1 MIKNKLVGKTI
12 YFSLFV
18 QIVTTLVSLDGL
30 RYDLNDR
37 EKILKDILILETI
50 VQIVEAI
57 FYIWVIAALKDL
69 NIMTP
74 RRYIDWFITTPTM
87 LLSTI
92 IFMEYLKNE
101 KTFTFTEFMNEH
113 KVNITL
119 IFVSNALML
128 LLGYL
133 GEIGKMNKTRS
144 VFGGFI
150 PFMFSFYII
159 YENYAK
165 HTELGFKLFI
175 FLLTVWSLY
184 GFVALLGIQNKN
196 ISYNLLDIVA
206 KNFYG
211 LFIYFY
217 IRHINGKNGLLGLM

>member
-1 MIKNKLVGKTI
+1 MIKDKLVGKTI

-30 RYDLNDR
+30 RYDLDDKN
-37 EKILKDILILETI
+37 KILKDILILETI

-57 FYIWVIAALKDL
+57 FYVWVIAALKDL
-69 NIMTP
+69 NLMTP

-101 KTFTFTEFMNEH
+101 KTFSFMEFMNDN
-113 KVNITL
+113 KTNITL
-119 IFVSNALML
+119 IFISNALML
-128 LLGYL
+128 LFGYL
-133 GEIGKMNKTRS
+133 GEIGKIKKTKS
-144 VFGGFI
+144 VFLGFM

-159 YENYAK
+159 YDKYAK
-165 HTELGFKLFI
+165 HTELGLKLYI
-175 FLLTVWSLY
+175 FLLIVWSLY
-184 GFVALLGIQNKN
+184 GFAALLGNKNKN
-196 ISYNLLDIVA
+196 ISYNLLDIVS

>member
-1 MIKNKLVGKTI
+1 MIKDKLVGKTI

-18 QIVTTLVSLDGL
+18 QIVTTLVSVDGL
-30 RYDLNDR
+30 TYDLNDKD
-37 EKILKDILILETI
+37 KILKDILILETI

-57 FYIWVIAALKDL
+57 FYVWVVAALKDIDL
-69 NIMTP
+69 MTP

-101 KTFTFTEFMNEH
+101 KTFTFKEFMIEH

-119 IFVSNALML
+119 IIISNALML
-128 LLGYL
+128 LFGYL
-133 GEIGKMNKTRS
+133 GEVGKMNKINS
-144 VFGGFI
+144 VFAGFI

-159 YENYAK
+159 YKNYARG
-165 HTELGFKLFI
+165 TELGFKLYI

-184 GFVALLGIQNKN
+184 GFAALLGTKNKN

>member
-1 MIKNKLVGKTI
+1 MIKDKLVGKTI

-18 QIVTTLVSLDGL
+18 QVVTTLVSIDGL

-37 EKILKDILILETI
+37 DKILKDILILETI

-57 FYIWVIAALKDL
+57 FYVWVVAALKDIDL
-69 NIMTP
+69 MTP

-101 KTFTFTEFMNEH
+101 ETFSFTEFMNEH

-128 LLGYL
+128 IFGYM

-144 VFGGFI
+144 VFAGFI

-184 GFVALLGIQNKN
+184 GFAALLGTKNKN

>member
-1 MIKNKLVGKTI
+1 MIKDKLVGKTI

-18 QIVTTLVSLDGL
+18 QVITTLVSVDGL

-37 EKILKDILILETI
+37 DKILKDILILETI
-50 VQIVEAI
+50 VQIIEAI
-57 FYIWVIAALKDL
+57 FYVWVVAALKDIDL
-69 NIMTP
+69 MTP

-101 KTFTFTEFMNEH
+101 KTFTFKEFMNEH
-113 KVNITL
+113 KINITL
-119 IFVSNALML
+119 IFISNALML
-128 LLGYL
+128 ALGYM
-133 GEIGKMNKTRS
+133 GEIGKINKNSS

-184 GFVALLGIQNKN
+184 GFAALLGTKNKN

>member
-1 MIKNKLVGKTI
+1 MIKDKLVGKTI

-18 QIVTTLVSLDGL
+18 QIVTTLISLDGI

-37 EKILKDILILETI
+37 DKILKDILILETI

-57 FYIWVIAALKDL
+57 FYVWVVSALKDINL
-69 NIMTP
+69 MTP

-101 KTFTFTEFMNEH
+101 KTFTFKEFMNEH
-113 KVNITL
+113 KINVTL

-128 LLGYL
+128 ILGYM
-133 GEIGKMNKTRS
+133 GEIGKINKTKS
-144 VFGGFI
+144 VICGFV

-159 YENYAK
+159 YDRYARE
-165 HTELGFKLFI
+165 TELGFKLFM
-175 FLLTVWSLY
+175 FLLIVWSLY
-184 GFVALLGIQNKN
+184 GFAALLGTKNKN

>member
-18 QIVTTLVSLDGL
+18 QIITTLVSLDGL
-30 RYDLNDR
+30 NYDLNNRD
-37 EKILKDILILETI
+37 KILKDILILETI

-57 FYIWVIAALKDL
+57 FYIWVISALKDL

-101 KTFTFTEFMNEH
+101 KTFSFTEFMDEH
-113 KVNITL
+113 KVNIIL

-133 GEIGKMNKTRS
+133 GEIGKINKNNS
-144 VFGGFI
+144 VFFGFI

-165 HTELGFKLFI
+165 HTELGLKLFI

-184 GFVALLGIQNKN
+184 GFAALLGIQNKN

-211 LFIYFY
+211 LFIYLY
-217 IRHINGKNGLLGLM
+217 IRHINGKNGLLGLI

>member
-1 MIKNKLVGKTI
+1 MIKDKLVGKTI

-18 QIVTTLVSLDGL
+18 QVITTLVSIDGL

-37 EKILKDILILETI
+37 DKILKDILILETI

-57 FYIWVIAALKDL
+57 FYIWVVSALKDINL
-69 NIMTP
+69 MTP

-101 KTFTFTEFMNEH
+101 KTFTFKEFMNEH

-119 IFVSNALML
+119 IFISNALML
-128 LLGYL
+128 LLGYM
-133 GEIGKMNKTRS
+133 GEIGKINKTKS
-144 VFGGFI
+144 VICGFV

-159 YENYAK
+159 YDRYAK
-165 HTELGFKLFI
+165 DTELGFKLFM
-175 FLLTVWSLY
+175 FLLIVWSLY
-184 GFVALLGIQNKN
+184 GFAALLGTKNKN

>member
-1 MIKNKLVGKTI
+1 MIKDKLVGKTI

-18 QIVTTLVSLDGL
+18 QVITTLVSIDGL

-37 EKILKDILILETI
+37 DKILKDILILETI

-57 FYIWVIAALKDL
+57 FYVWVVAALKDIDL
-69 NIMTP
+69 MAP

-101 KTFTFTEFMNEH
+101 KTFTFKEFMIEH

-128 LLGYL
+128 LFGYL
-133 GEIGKMNKTRS
+133 GEIGKMNKTNS
-144 VFGGFI
+144 VFAGFI

-159 YENYAK
+159 YENYARE
-165 HTELGFKLFI
+165 TELGLKLYI

-184 GFVALLGIQNKN
+184 GFAALLGTKNKN

>member
-1 MIKNKLVGKTI
+1 MIKDKLVGKTI

-18 QIVTTLVSLDGL
+18 QLVTTLVSIDGL

-37 EKILKDILILETI
+37 DKILKDILILETV

-57 FYIWVIAALKDL
+57 FYIWVVAALKDINL
-69 NIMTP
+69 MTP

-101 KTFTFTEFMNEH
+101 KTFTLKEFMIDH
-113 KVNITL
+113 RGTIGL
-119 IFVSNALML
+119 IFSSNALML
-128 LLGYL
+128 IFGYL
-133 GEIGKMNKTRS
+133 GEIGKMNKTKS
-144 VFGGFI
+144 VIYGFI
-150 PFMFSFYII
+150 PFIVSFYTI

-165 HTELGFKLFI
+165 HTEIGSELFI
-175 FLLTVWSLY
+175 FLLVVWSLY
-184 GFVALLGIQNKN
+184 GFAALLGTHNKN

-217 IRHINGKNGLLGLM
+217 IRHINGKNGLLGLI

>member
-1 MIKNKLVGKTI
+1 MIKDKLVGKTI

-18 QIVTTLVSLDGL
+18 QVVTTLVSIDGL

-37 EKILKDILILETI
+37 DKILKDILILETI

-57 FYIWVIAALKDL
+57 FYVWVVAALKDINL
-69 NIMTP
+69 MTP

-101 KTFTFTEFMNEH
+101 KTFTFTEFMKEH
-113 KVNITL
+113 QINITL
-119 IFVSNALML
+119 IFISNALML
-128 LLGYL
+128 FFGYL
-133 GEIGKMNKTRS
+133 GEIGKMNKTKS
-144 VFGGFI
+144 VIYGFF

-159 YENYAK
+159 YDKYAK
-165 HTELGFKLFI
+165 DTELGFKLFM
-175 FLLTVWSLY
+175 FLLIVWSLY
-184 GFVALLGIQNKN
+184 GFAALLGTKNKN

>member
-1 MIKNKLVGKTI
+1 MIKDKLVGKTI

-18 QIVTTLVSLDGL
+18 QIITTLVSIDGL

-37 EKILKDILILETI
+37 DKILKDILILETI

-57 FYIWVIAALKDL
+57 FYVWVVAALKDIDL
-69 NIMTP
+69 MAP

-101 KTFTFTEFMNEH
+101 KTFSFTEFMNEH

-128 LLGYL
+128 ALGYM
-133 GEIGKMNKTRS
+133 GEIGKMNKTSS
-144 VFGGFI
+144 VIYGFI
-150 PFMFSFYII
+150 PFMLSFYII

-165 HTELGFKLFI
+165 HTELGFKLFM
-175 FLLTVWSLY
+175 FLLIVWSLY
-184 GFVALLGIQNKN
+184 GFAALLGTKNKN

>member
-1 MIKNKLVGKTI
+1 MIKDKLVGKTI

-133 GEIGKMNKTRS
+133 GEIGKINTKNS
-144 VFGGFI
+144 VFFGFI

-217 IRHINGKNGLLGLM
+217 IRHINGKNGLLGLI

>member
-1 MIKNKLVGKTI
+1 MIKDKLVGKTI

-18 QIVTTLVSLDGL
+18 QIVTTLVSVDGL
-30 RYDLNDR
+30 TYDLNDKD
-37 EKILKDILILETI
+37 KILKDILILETI

-57 FYIWVIAALKDL
+57 FYVWVVAALKDIDL
-69 NIMTP
+69 MTP

-101 KTFTFTEFMNEH
+101 KTFTFKEFMNEN

-119 IFVSNALML
+119 IFISNALML
-128 LLGYL
+128 LFGYL
-133 GEIGKMNKTRS
+133 GEIGKMNKINS
-144 VFGGFI
+144 VFAGFI

-159 YENYAK
+159 YENYASG
-165 HTELGFKLFI
+165 TELGFKLYI

-184 GFVALLGIQNKN
+184 GFAALLGTKNKN

>member
-1 MIKNKLVGKTI
+1 MIKDKLVGKTI

-18 QIVTTLVSLDGL
+18 QIVTTLVSVDGL
-30 RYDLNDR
+30 TYDLNDKD
-37 EKILKDILILETI
+37 KILKDILILETI

-57 FYIWVIAALKDL
+57 FYVWVVAALKDL
-69 NIMTP
+69 NLMTP

-101 KTFTFTEFMNEH
+101 KTFSFTEFMNEH

-119 IFVSNALML
+119 IFVSNAIML
-128 LLGYL
+128 ALGYM
-133 GEIGKMNKTRS
+133 GEIGKMNKNSS
-144 VFGGFI
+144 VFFGFI

-184 GFVALLGIQNKN
+184 GFAALLGTKNKN

-217 IRHINGKNGLLGLM
+217 IRHINGRNGLLGLM

>member
-1 MIKNKLVGKTI
+1 MIKDKLVGKTI

-18 QIVTTLVSLDGL
+18 QVITTLVSIDGL

-37 EKILKDILILETI
+37 DKILKDILILETI

-57 FYIWVIAALKDL
+57 FYIWVVSALKDIDL
-69 NIMTP
+69 MTP

-101 KTFTFTEFMNEH
+101 KTFTFKEFMNEN

-119 IFVSNALML
+119 IFISNALML
-128 LLGYL
+128 ILGYM
-133 GEIGKMNKTRS
+133 GEIGMINKTNS
-144 VFGGFI
+144 VICGFV

-159 YENYAK
+159 YDRYARD
-165 HTELGFKLFI
+165 TELGFKLFM
-175 FLLTVWSLY
+175 FLLIVWSLY
-184 GFVALLGIQNKN
+184 GFAALLGTKNKN